1 MKILTLILGLICLFI
16 TDAIADI
23 CYDVDTKVAQK
34 AVDILQKQKE
44 IYDYCSICPDA
55 SPQIIPVDN
64 VQNSNP
70 VYVHDIALDLA
81 HTYYKDGNK
90 FVNLGVA
97 SGCIKAGE
105 YNISAE
111 LDSFSTHINNRNKIK
126 ILKQKFIECLNTF
139 EAEEQKCPEL
149 WSIKCYDHLMI
160 TNKNAQLCYKKIA
173 IDLFKNYYDFS
184 EYDAE
189 KKFDMFQKF
198 LYEQYSFIY
207 NESNYCKRNNCGIS
221 LHLYSEYATTQEL
234 HTYVNKIISSVSA
247 RD

>member
-55 SPQIIPVDN
+55 NPQIIPVDN

-111 LDSFSTHINNRNKIK
+111 LDNLPSIHRTKEDSREQAKIQAQDIFK
-126 ILKQKFIECLNTF
+126 KCVA
-139 EAEEQKCPEL
+139 EAELK
-149 WSIKCYDHLMI
+149 D
-160 TNKNAQLCYKKIA
+160 N
-173 IDLFKNYYDFS
+173 
-184 EYDAE
+184 
-189 KKFDMFQKF
+189 
-198 LYEQYSFIY
+198 
-207 NESNYCKRNNCGIS
+207 
-221 LHLYSEYATTQEL
+221 ATTEYMVQQ
-234 HTYVNKIISSVSA
+234 NI
-247 RD
+247 